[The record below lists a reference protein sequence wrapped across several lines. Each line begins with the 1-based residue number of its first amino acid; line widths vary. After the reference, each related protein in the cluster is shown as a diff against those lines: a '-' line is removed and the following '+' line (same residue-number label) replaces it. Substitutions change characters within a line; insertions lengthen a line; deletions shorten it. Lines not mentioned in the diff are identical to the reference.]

1 MTLSIKNPKADELA
15 RELARRQSRTIT
27 EAVIG
32 ALEAELEREKRRA
45 RRSDLAERLLEI
57 GKSYSQLPD
66 LDTRSD
72 DEILGYDENG
82 LPS

>member
-1 MTLSIKNPKADELA
+1 MTLSIKNPKADQLA

-27 EAVIG
+27 EVVLA
-32 ALEAELEREKRRA
+32 ALEAEYEREKRRA
-45 RRSDLAERLLEI
+45 PRRDLAERLLEI
-57 GKSYSQLPD
+57 GKSYSALPNH
-66 LDTRSD
+66 DTRSD

>member
-1 MTLSIKNPKADELA
+1 MTLSIKNPKADQLA

-27 EAVIG
+27 EVVLA

-45 RRSDLAERLLEI
+45 DAKNMVEEVMKI
-57 GKSYSQLPD
+57 AAHYSALPD

-72 DEILGYDENG
+72 DEILGYDEHG
-82 LPS
+82 LPG

>member
-1 MTLSIKNPKADELA
+1 MA
-15 RELARRQSRTIT
+15 RELVRRQSRSIT
-27 EAVIG
+27 EVVVA

-45 RRSDLAERLLEI
+45 NEKNMVEEVMKIAAH
-57 GKSYSQLPD
+57 YSALPTF
-66 LDTRSD
+66 DTRSE